1 VLVGGIQPNLIV
13 GMLLGAEFM
22 PAPQADA
29 DITARCLAGRD
40 LAQLPEPGSLLAH
53 PLVRLFDDQ
62 LRTLGAGVHPHVR
75 PIPPCFWDAS
85 GRAAVHGAVT
95 SGLKFCGDDF
105 LMNLMAEP
113 EPCEQLIRWLTD
125 LSATLVAHF
134 SALGAMPVTAI
145 HVGECVSCMLDVE
158 SFRRF
163 VVPAT
168 SALGDRFRA
177 VRFHSCGRSDHL
189 IEACRAIRG
198 LAALDVGGETSVA
211 RIRSVFGRVLPV
223 GIAPVVDDMKA
234 SSPAGIL
241 RWFERVHG
249 ENDGGDLT
257 IGYHLESD
265 YNVETIRALHDAVR
279 SAAGHSGSVTCR
291 PPSATD

>member
-1 VLVGGIQPNLIV
+1 
-13 GMLLGAEFM
+13 MLLGAEFI

-40 LAQLPEPGSLLAH
+40 LTRLPAPGSLLTH

-62 LRTLGAGVHPHVR
+62 LRTLGAGVRSHVH
-75 PIPPCFWDAS
+75 PIPPFFWDAS

-113 EPCEQLIRWLTD
+113 EPCERLIRWLTD
-125 LSATLVAHF
+125 VSALLVAHF
-134 SALGAMPVTAI
+134 SEVGAAPVTGI
-145 HVGECVSCMLDVE
+145 HVGECVSCMLDVD
-158 SFRRF
+158 SFCRF
-163 VVPAT
+163 VVPAA
-168 SALGDRFRA
+168 SALGDRFHA

-189 IEACRAIRG
+189 IAACRAIRG
-198 LAALDVGGETSVA
+198 LASLDVGGETSVA
-211 RIRSVFGRVLPV
+211 RIRSVFGRALPV
-223 GIAPVVDDMKA
+223 GIAPVVEDMKA

-241 RWFERVHG
+241 RWFERVQG

-257 IGYHLESD
+257 IGFHLESD
-265 YNVETIRALHDAVR
+265 YNVETIRGLHDAVLR
-279 SAAGHSGSVTCR
+279 AAAHSGSCTCR